1 MRDPMLRRTVLLV
14 LSGAALLTA
23 AACDSPAPDAS
34 SKTQCQSD
42 NATASVVSTSATTVQ
57 FHVTG
62 TDSCGAGS
70 VDVIAVRVDP
80 ADGPVG
86 PGIANLD
93 YVVLWTSTDAS
104 FSHTFTSPLAVDLL
118 SGEHANLAAGSWD
131 LLFRQSNGSGH
142 AMPMPKLQ
150 PGEGATPTTAPATP

>member
-1 MRDPMLRRTVLLV
+1 
-14 LSGAALLTA
+14 
-23 AACDSPAPDAS
+23 
-34 SKTQCQSD
+34 
-42 NATASVVSTSATTVQ
+42 VQ

-104 FSHTFTSPLAVDLL
+104 FNHTFESPLAVDLL